1 MTRTNMKFEKI
12 SFEQWKKDAINLWSF
27 DDDKLLEIYND
38 IKLPKQGTAS
48 SMGMDFFIPYD
59 LPLYNGN
66 AEIIPTGI
74 RWVVNKADGNVG
86 LIIVPRSGLGFKHG
100 IRLENTVGIIDA
112 DYQFAD
118 NEGHIMIKLRNPS
131 KLRSPHNQFVELEKG
146 KAFAQGI
153 VLPYQICDG
162 AESDEN
168 RTGGFG
174 STG

>member
-1 MTRTNMKFEKI
+1 MKFEKV
-12 SFEQWKKDAINLWSF
+12 SRKQWDTSVKDIESVSI
-27 DDDKLLEIYND
+27 DELLRAYD
-38 IKLPKQGTAS
+38 TIKLPKQGTAF
-48 SMGMDFFIPYD
+48 SMGMDFFAPYD
-59 LPLYNGN
+59 ITLYGGN
-66 AEIIPTGI
+66 SEVIPTGI
-74 RWVVNKADGNVG
+74 RWVVNRADGDVG

-100 IRLENTVGIIDA
+100 IRLENTVGVIDA

-118 NEGHIMIKLRNPS
+118 NEGHIMIKLHNPS
-131 KLRSPHNQFVELEKG
+131 NKTVYISKG

-153 VLPYQICDG
+153 VLPYQICED

>member
-1 MTRTNMKFEKI
+1 MKFEKV

-38 IKLPKQGTAS
+38 IILPKQGTAF
-48 SMGMDFFIPYD
+48 SMGMDFFAPYD
-59 LPLYNGN
+59 ITLHSSNS
-66 AEIIPTGI
+66 EVIPTGI
-74 RWVVNKADGNVG
+74 RWVVNKADGNIG

-100 IRLENTVGIIDA
+100 IRLENTVGVIDA
-112 DYQFAD
+112 DYQFAK
-118 NEGHIMIKLRNPS
+118 NEGHIMIKLHNPS
-131 KLRSPHNQFVELEKG
+131 NETVYISKG

-153 VLPYQICDG
+153 ILPYIICDG
-162 AESDEN
+162 AESDEE

>member
-1 MTRTNMKFEKI
+1 MRFEKVSLKQYANDVEKNI
-12 SFEQWKKDAINLWSF
+12 SCYGDFSLPLMIEES
-27 DDDKLLEIYND
+27 YND
-38 IKLPKQGTAS
+38 IKLPKQGTAF
-48 SMGMDFFIPYD
+48 SMGMDFFAPYD
-59 LPLYNGN
+59 VTLYSGN
-66 AEIIPTGI
+66 SEVIPTGI

-100 IRLENTVGIIDA
+100 IRLENTVGVIDA

-118 NEGHIMIKLRNPS
+118 NEGHIMIKLHNPS
-131 KLRSPHNQFVELEKG
+131 NKTVYISKG

-153 VLPYQICDG
+153 VLSYMICDG

>member
-1 MTRTNMKFEKI
+1 MKFEKI

-27 DDDKLLEIYND
+27 DDNKLLEIYND
-38 IKLPKQGTAS
+38 IKLPKQGTAF

-59 LPLYNGN
+59 LTLYGGN
-66 AEIIPTGI
+66 AAVIPTGI

-86 LIIVPRSGLGFKHG
+86 LIILSRSGLGFKYG
-100 IRLENTVGIIDA
+100 IKLENTVGIIDA

-118 NEGHIMIKLRNPS
+118 NEGHILIKLRNPS
-131 KLRSPHNQFVELEKG
+131 NLIVELEKG

-153 VLPYQICDG
+153 VLTYQICDG

>member
-1 MTRTNMKFEKI
+1 MGNNMKFEKV
-12 SFEQWKKDAINLWSF
+12 SFKQWKKDAINLWSF

-59 LPLYNGN
+59 LTLCGSK

-86 LIIVPRSGLGFKHG
+86 LIIVPRSGLGFKYG
-100 IRLENTVGIIDA
+100 IRLENTVGVIDA

-118 NEGHIMIKLRNPS
+118 NEGHIMIKLRNS
-131 KLRSPHNQFVELEKG
+131 QNILVELEQG

-153 VLPYQICDG
+153 ILPYQICDG

>member
-1 MTRTNMKFEKI
+1 MTRTNMKFEKV
-12 SFEQWKKDAINLWSF
+12 SRKQWDASVKDIDSV
-27 DDDKLLEIYND
+27 DIDELLKAYDD
-38 IKLPKQGTAS
+38 IKHPKQGTAF
-48 SMGMDFFIPYD
+48 SMGMDFFAPYD
-59 LPLYNGN
+59 ITLYGGN
-66 AEIIPTGI
+66 SEVIPTGI

-100 IRLENTVGIIDA
+100 IRLENTVGVIDA

-118 NEGHIMIKLRNPS
+118 NEGHIMIKLHNPS
-131 KLRSPHNQFVELEKG
+131 NKTVYISKG

-153 VLPYQICDG
+153 VLPYIICDG
-162 AESDEN
+162 AESDES

>member
-1 MTRTNMKFEKI
+1 MRTNMKFEKI

-48 SMGMDFFIPYD
+48 SMGMDFFVPND
-59 LPLYNGN
+59 LTLYGGN
-66 AEIIPTGI
+66 SEVIPTGI
-74 RWVVNKADGNVG
+74 KWVVNKADGNVG
-86 LIIVPRSGLGFKHG
+86 LIIVPRSGLGFKYG
-100 IRLENTVGIIDA
+100 VKLENTVGIIDA

-118 NEGHIMIKLRNPS
+118 NEGHILIKLRNPS
-131 KLRSPHNQFVELEKG
+131 NLIVEIEKG

>member
-1 MTRTNMKFEKI
+1 MKIDMKFEKV
-12 SFEQWKKDAINLWSF
+12 SRKQWDTSVKNIETVDINE
-27 DDDKLLEIYND
+27 LLMSYD
-38 IKLPKQGTAS
+38 TIKLPKQGTAF
-48 SMGMDFFIPYD
+48 SMGMDFFAPYD
-59 LPLYNGN
+59 IRLYGGN
-66 AEIIPTGI
+66 SEVIPTGI

-100 IRLENTVGIIDA
+100 IRLDNTIGVIDA

-118 NEGHIMIKLRNPS
+118 NEGHIMIKLHNPS
-131 KLRSPHNQFVELEKG
+131 NNTVCISKG

-153 VLPYQICDG
+153 VLPYIICDG

>member
-1 MTRTNMKFEKI
+1 MKFEKV
-12 SFEQWKKDAINLWSF
+12 SRTQWGESIVGIDMLNE
-27 DDDKLLEIYND
+27 DKLLRAYDNI
-38 IKLPKQGTAS
+38 ILPKQGTAF
-48 SMGMDFFIPYD
+48 SMGMDFFAPYD
-59 LPLYNGN
+59 ITLYSGN
-66 AEIIPTGI
+66 SEVVPTGI

-100 IRLENTVGIIDA
+100 IRLENTIGIIDA
-112 DYQFAD
+112 DYQFAK
-118 NEGHIMIKLRNPS
+118 NEGHIMIKLHNPS
-131 KLRSPHNQFVELEKG
+131 DKTVYIPKG

>member
-1 MTRTNMKFEKI
+1 MRFEKV

-59 LPLYNGN
+59 LTLYNGN

-86 LIIVPRSGLGFKHG
+86 LIVVPRSGLGFKHG

-131 KLRSPHNQFVELEKG
+131 KLRSPHNLFVELEQG

>member
-1 MTRTNMKFEKI
+1 MKFEKV
-12 SFEQWKKDAINLWSF
+12 SRTQWGESIVGVDMLNEDELLRAY
-27 DDDKLLEIYND
+27 DDI
-38 IKLPKQGTAS
+38 ILPKQGTAF
-48 SMGMDFFIPYD
+48 SMGMDFFAPYD
-59 LPLYNGN
+59 ITLYSGN
-66 AEIIPTGI
+66 SEVIPTGI
-74 RWVVNKADGNVG
+74 RWVVSRADGDIG

-100 IRLENTVGIIDA
+100 IRLENTVGVIDA
-112 DYQFAD
+112 DYQFAK
-118 NEGHIMIKLRNPS
+118 NEGHIMIKLRNS
-131 KLRSPHNQFVELEKG
+131 YNIVVELEQG

>member
-1 MTRTNMKFEKI
+1 MKFEKV
-12 SFEQWKKDAINLWSF
+12 SRKQWGESIVGVDMLNEDELLGSY
-27 DDDKLLEIYND
+27 DDI
-38 IKLPKQGTAS
+38 ILPKQGTAF
-48 SMGMDFFIPYD
+48 SMGMDFFAPYD
-59 LPLYNGN
+59 ITLYSGN
-66 AEIIPTGI
+66 SEVIPTGI
-74 RWVVNKADGNVG
+74 RWVVSRADGDVG

-112 DYQFAD
+112 DYQFAK
-118 NEGHIMIKLRNPS
+118 NEGHIMIKLHNPS
-131 KLRSPHNQFVELEKG
+131 DKTVYIPKG

>member
-1 MTRTNMKFEKI
+1 MKFEKI
-12 SFEQWKKDAINLWSF
+12 SFEQWKKDAINLWPF

-59 LPLYNGN
+59 FTLYDGN
-66 AEIIPTGI
+66 ANVIPTGI

-86 LIIVPRSGLGFKHG
+86 LIIVPRSGLGFKYG
-100 IRLENTVGIIDA
+100 IRLENTIGIIDA

-131 KLRSPHNQFVELEKG
+131 SYKTVCISKG

-153 VLPYQICDG
+153 VLPYMICDG

>member
-1 MTRTNMKFEKI
+1 MKFEKV
-12 SFEQWKKDAINLWSF
+12 SRTQWGESIVGVDMLNEDELLGAY
-27 DDDKLLEIYND
+27 DDI
-38 IKLPKQGTAS
+38 ILPKQGTAF
-48 SMGMDFFIPYD
+48 SMGMDFFAPYD
-59 LPLYNGN
+59 ITLYSGN
-66 AEIIPTGI
+66 SEVIPTGI

-112 DYQFAD
+112 DYQFAK
-118 NEGHIMIKLRNPS
+118 NEGHIMIKLHNPS
-131 KLRSPHNQFVELEKG
+131 DKTVYIPKG

-153 VLPYQICDG
+153 VLPYLICDG

-168 RTGGFG
+168 RIGGFG